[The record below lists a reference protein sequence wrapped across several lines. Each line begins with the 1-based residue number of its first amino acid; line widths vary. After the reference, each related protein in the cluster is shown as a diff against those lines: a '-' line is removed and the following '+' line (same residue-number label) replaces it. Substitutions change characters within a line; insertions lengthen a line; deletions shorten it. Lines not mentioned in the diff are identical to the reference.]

1 MSDPLTDLL
10 ENLDRA
16 RKGIKTIKDLR
27 DDVKKALDVI
37 DTFNKNAN
45 SMVRTLERLARVLER
60 NEDIVKKLVSKLED
74 MDKNFKAFANMLS
87 LLSEEEKEGRR

>member
-60 NEDIVKKLVSKLED
+60 NEDIVKELVSKLED